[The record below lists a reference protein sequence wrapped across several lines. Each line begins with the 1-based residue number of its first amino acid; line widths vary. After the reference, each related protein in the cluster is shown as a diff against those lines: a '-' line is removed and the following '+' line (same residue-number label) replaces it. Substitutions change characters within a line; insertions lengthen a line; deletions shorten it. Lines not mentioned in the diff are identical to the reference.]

1 MRRMSA
7 EQPMRFGRSGF
18 TLVEM
23 LVSVALVLLMM
34 SLFASI
40 FSMASG
46 SVSTQRGISNHDQKA
61 RALDRKSTRLN
72 SSHT

>member
-1 MRRMSA
+1 MRHQPGNSA
-7 EQPMRFGRSGF
+7 GWQQRTGF

-46 SVSTQRGISNHDQKA
+46 SV
-61 RALDRKSTRLN
+61 
-72 SSHT
+72 